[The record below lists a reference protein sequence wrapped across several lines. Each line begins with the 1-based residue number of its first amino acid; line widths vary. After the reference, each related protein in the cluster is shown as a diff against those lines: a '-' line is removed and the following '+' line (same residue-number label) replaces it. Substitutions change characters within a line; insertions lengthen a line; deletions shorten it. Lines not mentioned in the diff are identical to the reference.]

1 MDTVQRFRDAVDR
14 RDLDAAAALLAPGVR
29 FYSPVKF
36 TPFEGADAVR
46 GLLGV
51 LMRTFEEFR
60 YVGSFE
66 GENEPVLEGTL
77 PGAHILVFRAVVSGK
92 QIHGID
98 LLQFDEQGR
107 IAEFTVMVRPLSAVT
122 ALGEAVLAGLAA
134 DGLLPV

>member
-1 MDTVQRFRDAVDR
+1 MDTVDRFRDAVER

-51 LMRTFEEFR
+51 LMRVFEDFR
-60 YVGSFE
+60 YVGALE
-66 GENEPVLEGTL
+66 GESEPVLEGTL
-77 PGAHILVFRAVVSGK
+77 PGARILIFRAVVGGK

-98 LLQFDEQGR
+98 LIQLDDQGR

-122 ALGEAVLAGLAA
+122 ALGEAVLAGLTA
-134 DGLLPV
+134 DGLIPA